1 MDTGH
6 VSNRHLHPQRQ
17 ATLRNSY
24 GTMEARE
31 ATVRAGSKMSRGEKL
46 SEMVK
51 WLKTWGVGTLF
62 SIFVISICIYVTFR
76 TQFQSYRQS
85 FWLDGKYYEMIGLS
99 KVQDNG
105 RILFIP
111 IFEEKK

>member
-1 MDTGH
+1 MGIDH
-6 VSNRHLHPQRQ
+6 VSNRHFHPRKQ

-24 GTMEARE
+24 GMMETRE
-31 ATVRAGSKMSRGEKL
+31 AIVRVGSKMSKGEKL
-46 SEMVK
+46 SEMAK

-85 FWLDGKYYEMIGLS
+85 FWLDGKYYEMIGLN